1 MTALTHREMATKMCL
16 QEAHFNAHKHPIYF
30 PTEDEKLAT
39 TMKLNLSLGISGIAL
54 INTLKSVLSL
64 NDY

>member
-1 MTALTHREMATKMCL
+1 MTALTHREMETKMCL
-16 QEAHFNAHKHPIYF
+16 QEAHSAHEHPFYF

-39 TMKLNLSLGISGIAL
+39 TIKLNLPSGISGIAL
-54 INTLKSVLSL
+54 INTLKSVLGL